1 MKSIVSQHF
10 KIFQN
15 ADIFL
20 SNLAVTSSLQS
31 PLYSHPPLFLAFKTP
46 TFFRYGVPISF
57 RGVWIPQL
65 WGWIH
70 HGDSTPLAGLLCGMG
85 SDEILTKVTWKQG
98 KSRPSGK
105 SLCSLSLVLQ
115 WRAHT
120 CSCSSSV
127 VTWGDMVSREIEGL
141 QFLRMPLNCWISQTQ
156 SYHLT
161 SRLLIMLD
169 NKHPD
174 PKEFE
179 LVLLLAAKYIP
190 INISHTVRHVFLSK
204 ALSLLLGYR
213 PDLIASSYGSLTS
226 HRYSDCYINAIN
238 VFFSEFFIIYF

>member
-1 MKSIVSQHF
+1 MNSTLSQHF

-31 PLYSHPPLFLAFKTP
+31 PLYSHPPLFLAYKTP
-46 TFFRYGVPISF
+46 IFFRYGVPISF
-57 RGVWIPQL
+57 RGIWIPQL

-70 HGDSTPLAGLLCGMG
+70 YGNSIPLAGLHCGMG
-85 SDEILTKVTWKQG
+85 SYEILTKVTWKQG

-115 WRAHT
+115 WRANT

-127 VTWGDMVSREIEGL
+127 VTWGDAVSREIESL

-156 SYHLT
+156 TSDLT
-161 SRLLIMLD
+161 SRLFIILD
-169 NKHPD
+169 NKYPD

-179 LVLLLAAKYIP
+179 LVFLLAAKYIP
-190 INISHTVRHVFLSK
+190 INISHTVRHVFLSE
-204 ALSLLLGYR
+204 ALSLLLGCH
-213 PDLIASSYGSLTS
+213 PDSIASSYGSLTS
-226 HRYSDCYINAIN
+226 HQYSDCYINAIN
-238 VFFSEFFIIYF
+238 EFFSEFFIIYF